1 MMNQDRPGTLPAIDR
16 AVAGLA
22 RHWLFLANLAVG
34 MYVGGTVLAPV
45 LMRLGLERAGRL
57 VYTIYSF
64 VCHQLPERSYFLFG
78 PAGLNTY
85 SREQVIAWGAD
96 PGYLRGFVGNA
107 QVGFKMGIAGRDI
120 AIYATILLAGLGYAL
135 LRRHLRGLPAPAD
148 RREVQAQV
156 SGRAFLLLVLPM
168 ALDGLSHVVSE
179 ISGLGFRESN
189 SWLAA
194 LTGNAFSELFYAGT
208 TIGSFNWLMR
218 TLTGALFGV
227 AVVWFAY
234 PHLQRAFGEVAHPA
248 RVEEGREP
256 HAERRVNRKETAA

>member
-1 MMNQDRPGTLPAIDR
+1 MNQDRPGTLPAIDR
-16 AVAGLA
+16 GVAGLA
-22 RHWLFLANLAVG
+22 RHWLVLANLMVG

-57 VYTIYSF
+57 VYLLYSF

-96 PGYLRGFVGNA
+96 PDYLRGFVGNA
-107 QVGFKMGIAGRDI
+107 EVGFKLGIAGRDI
-120 AIYATILLAGLGYAL
+120 TIYATILLAGLGYAL
-135 LRRHLRGLPAPAD
+135 FRRHVRGL
-148 RREVQAQV
+148 
-156 SGRAFLLLVLPM
+156 SGRAFILLILPM

-189 SWLAA
+189 TWLAA

-218 TLTGALFGV
+218 TLTGALFGL

-234 PHLQRAFGEVAHPA
+234 PHLQRAFGEVVRPA
-248 RVEEGREP
+248 RVEAGREP
-256 HAERRVNRKETAA
+256 HAERRVKRKETAA